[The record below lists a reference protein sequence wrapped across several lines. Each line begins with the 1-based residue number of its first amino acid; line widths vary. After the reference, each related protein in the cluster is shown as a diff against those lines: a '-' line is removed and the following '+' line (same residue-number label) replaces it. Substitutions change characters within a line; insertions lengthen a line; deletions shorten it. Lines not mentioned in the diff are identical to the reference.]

1 MTQGAGPDG
10 LGQEPANDGQ
20 PPGWPPPA
28 GYGQPG
34 GYGAPPPGYG
44 TPPGYGAPP
53 GYGQQS
59 GYGGYGGPY
68 GSGPYSGGPYGGGPY
83 GGGPAG
89 AYGKPWAPKPGII
102 PLRPLSLGDIL
113 GGAFSALKWNPK
125 TLLVPSAVMAVISG
139 GTLAVVAFLL
149 DKGLL
154 AHVSVPV
161 AGQALTS
168 EQVKSFVIPIL
179 KFAAIFGVVAVIF
192 SIVTSAVLTGTLTVA
207 VGQGVLGKKEAL
219 GSALQ
224 AALARIGPLL
234 ATVVLPAVFIGLGWV
249 AAVGVSVGLG
259 VVLGE
264 VAHLVAIGVL
274 VGVLGY
280 LAATV
285 FAVIIGIRW
294 SLAIPIL
301 MLEHRGPLASL
312 GRSWRLVRGSA
323 WRVLG
328 ITLVTGLIIDLIA
341 GAITAPIQIAQ
352 FAQFAGATGP
362 LGTTQLQP
370 TIGIGSMLASG
381 VGEIVAVTLTAPLA
395 AAVSVLLYAD
405 LRMRKENMA
414 ATLQAA
420 AAAQSPGDGTTA
432 APPSPW

>member
-1 MTQGAGPDG
+1 M
-10 LGQEPANDGQ
+10 
-20 PPGWPPPA
+20 
-28 GYGQPG
+28 
-34 GYGAPPPGYG
+34 
-44 TPPGYGAPP
+44 
-53 GYGQQS
+53 
-59 GYGGYGGPY
+59 
-68 GSGPYSGGPYGGGPY
+68 
-83 GGGPAG
+83 
-89 AYGKPWAPKPGII
+89 
-102 PLRPLSLGDIL
+102 GDIL
-113 GGAFSALKWNPK
+113 GGAFSAVKWNPK
-125 TLLVPSAVMAVISG
+125 ALLVPSAVMAVSSG
-139 GTLAVVAFLL
+139 GTLALVAFLL

-161 AGQALTS
+161 AGQTLTS

-179 KFAAIFGVVAVIF
+179 KFVAIFGVVAVIF

-219 GSALQ
+219 GSALR
-224 AALARIGPLL
+224 ATLARIGPLL
-234 ATVVLPAVFIGLGWV
+234 ATVVLPAVFIGFGWV

-259 VVLGE
+259 IVLGE

-285 FAVIIGIRW
+285 FAVIIQIRW
-294 SLAIPIL
+294 SLAIPVL

-352 FAQFAGATGP
+352 FARFASATGP

-381 VGEIVAVTLTAPLA
+381 VGEIVAVTLAAPLA

-420 AAAQSPGDGTTA
+420 AAARPAAEGTTSGS
-432 APPSPW
+432 PSPW